1 LKYLLLAL
9 VIVVVYGLFRAQK
22 RKTRRS
28 APRAG
33 GAKTEDMV
41 RCAQCGV
48 HLPRSESVASGE
60 LFYCT
65 PEHRRLHRTSG

>member
-9 VIVVVYGLFRAQK
+9 GLVLVYVLFKAHK
-22 RKTRRS
+22 RKAARRDR
-28 APRAG
+28 PAG
-33 GAKTEDMV
+33 GATGEDMV

-48 HLPRSESVASGE
+48 HLPRSESLVNGE

-65 PEHRRLHRTSG
+65 PEHRRLHRQPD